1 MGEESGSARKKKADQ
16 EQVSFDGVVLK

>member
-1 MGEESGSARKKKADQ
+1 MGEESASARKKKADQ